1 MLNTLS
7 SFNRVQ
13 PWCFYNTFVSVMLDK
28 LRSTINISPNQIP
41 YVCFWIPAT
50 VLSIFS
56 QSQALSHKTLPHPT
70 GRLIYDK
77 QSIKSSAIIIC
88 SDHSCSVLKRSFD
101 KARVPHSQWFWKGSA
116 LKGKRTTNN
125 CHLPE
130 RNYSYRLLVY
140 RFRIKIYK
148 SDKPTIVPL
157 SSIMHFFYKCRSIW
171 IFANYRIITDCA

>member
-101 KARVPHSQWFWKGSA
+101 KVIVTHSTAKDSESDQSRPCPLQWKSN
-116 LKGKRTTNN
+116 TNK
-125 CHLPE
+125 CHLTE
-130 RNYSYRLLVY
+130 RNFYTY
-140 RFRIKIYK
+140 FF
-148 SDKPTIVPL
+148 TIQNQNHRAL
-157 SSIMHFFYKCRSIW
+157 
-171 IFANYRIITDCA
+171 